1 MVHGI
6 KTTIVEIDPIV
17 HEYATKYFALPPDH
31 TAVIADAVSYADAV
45 ARSGEQYDYVVHDVF
60 TGGAEPVELF
70 TVEFI
75 RDLRAI
81 LKPSG
86 VIAIVSLPT
95 VVFFFLAFAN
105 NLQNYAGDLLLPSA
119 RIIVQTIKTVFPTCR
134 VFRESEP
141 SAEKIAE
148 DGRDFTNMVIFCTNA
163 ADKVTFRKP
172 VEADFLHSRARKMFL
187 LPQHEVDETVFA
199 EIENDGGILSR
210 NDTERF
216 KGWQQKSALGHWA
229 VMRTVLPAKVW
240 ENW

>member
-6 KTTIVEIDPIV
+6 KTTIVEIDPII

-31 TAVIADAVSYADAV
+31 RAVIADAVSYADAV

-75 RDLRAI
+75 RDLRSI

-86 VIAIVSLPT
+86 VIAIVNLSTIIL
-95 VVFFFLAFAN
+95 LAFAN
-105 NLQNYAGDLLLPSA
+105 SLQNYAGDLLLPSA
-119 RIIVQTIKTVFPTCR
+119 RIIVQTIRAVFPICR

-163 ADKVTFRKP
+163 TDKVTFRKP

-187 LPQHEVDETVFA
+187 LPQYEVDETVFA
-199 EIENDGGILSR
+199 EIESDGGILSR